1 MATKNLSRTVIEG
14 GRTRGSKWHRRW
26 TNGQQRTNARRVSD
40 ALVKGAGDAMTVYPA
55 RICAYPQFNDKLRPT
70 KRWLGAHIGQP
81 WDKVRSELFARF
93 DIRTT
98 PGRHILFDHLL
109 PEVER
114 QSVHRFHRPEY
125 VVDRSGLLRK
135 AKRK

>member
-14 GRTRGSKWHRRW
+14 GRTPGNTWDRRASNALHR
-26 TNGQQRTNARRVSD
+26 TSERRVSG
-40 ALVKGAGDAMTVYPA
+40 ALVRGADADFALYPA
-55 RICAYPQFNDKLRPT
+55 RKVVWRQFHDKLGPAQ
-70 KRWLGAHIGQP
+70 RWLANQVGRP
-81 WDKVRSELFARF
+81 WNKARSELFARF

-109 PEVER
+109 PEVEGSR
-114 QSVHRFHRPEY
+114 RFRKDF
-125 VVDRSGLLRK
+125 VVDRSGILRK